1 MKESQASH
9 VRPCTSSRVFIRR
22 PALSWLVPAALAGAA
37 LAGAMLVAGPGLLA
51 DAPPAKATTEAPRPR
66 IGFLAAGRDA
76 ERQAEIQMLG
86 TPRPDRAR
94 AWLRALTEEPHVAG
108 TPQGKKV
115 AEYVRDRL
123 LEMGLKA
130 ELVPYDIWL
139 NLPVSVSLKL
149 LKPEPATL
157 SLREDGYVRDKD
169 SYSDDAFPG
178 FHGYGASGKA
188 TGQVVYV
195 NYGTHADFERLES
208 LGVSVEGRIALVRYG
223 QVFRGLKVKEAQL
236 RGAKGVII
244 YSDPQDDG
252 YMKGDIYPD
261 GPMRPPSSLQR
272 GSVQFLSSGP
282 GDPSTPGYASTKG
295 AKRVPRD
302 QMNGIPKIPSLP
314 LSYGEAAKILK
325 ALAGDRVPD
334 EWQGGLP
341 FAYHLGPGPAEVEMD
356 VQMDYAV
363 RPIYNVIATIPGTAE
378 AERLVILG
386 NHRDAWTYGA
396 VDPNSG
402 TASFLET
409 ARGLAAAIA
418 AGWKP
423 RRTIL
428 LASWDGEEYGLLGST
443 EWVEDRVPA
452 LQQNAVA
459 YINLDAA
466 VTGGDLAV
474 TGIPS
479 LRDLIVEAAGDVAE
493 PRRGGNVLDAWRARK
508 EGEWAASEP
517 AFPGQ
522 EARFE
527 LFLEPLGSGSD
538 YTAFAHHAG
547 IASADFSFEGA
558 YGVYHS
564 VYDNLFWMEN
574 FGDPEFLYHTAAAR
588 LYGLLAMRLAAA
600 EIVPLRYGAYGR
612 TLARDLELL
621 RRDAV
626 RDRRVWQAAH
636 TEPRDVEPGSQASV
650 ESRKKPAILPDL
662 APILRAIDR
671 LTAAASDLDA
681 ALDRLQDNAAAA
693 SDAAGLARLNDALV
707 QVERAFLDK
716 NGLPGRAWFHHPLYA
731 PGLTTGYASWP
742 FPGVVQALKD
752 RDAAAVEAQVRNVAE
767 RIEAGTQKIT
777 AARGMADG
785 IGKR

>member
-1 MKESQASH
+1 MNDS
-9 VRPCTSSRVFIRR
+9 VRSVM
-22 PALSWLVPAALAGAA
+22 ALLAFAGAA
-37 LAGAMLVAGPGLLA
+37 LFAGPGAMA
-51 DAPPAKATTEAPRPR
+51 DAARPQATPDPPRPR
-66 IGFLAAGRDA
+66 LGFIASSRDA
-76 ERQAEIQMLG
+76 ERQAEIDMLAA
-86 TPRPDRAR
+86 PRPDRAR

-123 LEMGLKA
+123 LEIGLKA

-149 LKPEPATL
+149 LKPEAVPL
-157 SLREDGYVRDKD
+157 SLREEGILRDKD
-169 SYSDDAFPG
+169 SWSDDAFPG

-188 TGQVVYV
+188 AGQVVYV
-195 NYGTHADFERLES
+195 NYGTHEDFERLES
-208 LGVSVEGRIALVRYG
+208 LGLSVEGRIALVRYG
-223 QVFRGLKVKEAQL
+223 KVFRGLKVKEAQL
-236 RGAKGVII
+236 RGAKAVII

-252 YMKGDIYPD
+252 YMLGDIYPD

-282 GDPSTPGYASTKG
+282 GDPSTPGYASTKA
-295 AKRVPRD
+295 AKRVPRE
-302 QMNGIPKIPSLP
+302 QMTGIPKIPSLP

-334 EWQGGLP
+334 DWQGGLP

-363 RPIYNVIATIPGTAE
+363 RPIYNVIATIPGSAE

-402 TASFLET
+402 TASLLET
-409 ARGLAAAIA
+409 ARGLAAALA
-418 AGWKP
+418 SGWKP

-459 YINLDAA
+459 YVNLDAA
-466 VTGGDLAV
+466 VTGGDLEV
-474 TGIPS
+474 SGIPS

-493 PRRGGNVLDAWRARK
+493 PRHGGSVLEAWRSRK
-508 EGEWAASEP
+508 EREWARSEP

-527 LFLEPLGSGSD
+527 LHLEPLGSGSD
-538 YTAFAHHAG
+538 YTAFTHHAG
-547 IASADFSFEGA
+547 IASVDFSFGGP

-564 VYDNLFWMEN
+564 IYDNLFWMEH

-600 EIVPLRYGAYGR
+600 EIVPLRYGPYGR
-612 TLARDLELL
+612 ALARELELL
-621 RRDAV
+621 RREAV
-626 RDRRVWQAAH
+626 RDRRVWAAAH
-636 TEPRDVEPGSQASV
+636 GEPRAVEPGSQASV
-650 ESRKKPAILPDL
+650 EARKKPAVVPDL
-662 APILRAIDR
+662 TPIVRAIDR
-671 LTAAASDLDA
+671 LTTAAGELDA
-681 ALDRLQDNAAAA
+681 ALDRIQEGAAAA

-707 QVERAFLDK
+707 QVERAFLDQK
-716 NGLPGRAWFHHPLYA
+716 GLPGRSWFHHPLYA

-752 RDAAAVEAQVRNVAE
+752 RDAGAVEAQIRNVAE
-767 RIEAGTQKIT
+767 RIDAGTQKIV
-777 AARGMADG
+777 AARGIADQ
-785 IGKR
+785 IAANKATR